1 VLPTV
6 QHNQKTN
13 IMTLYNYQ
21 PLLQSLPVLHQSFT
35 TKRSNWQNAEKQIAW
50 LQELNDQLFQNHPS
64 IELSRQYLFSH
75 SGFTRELIVKVI
87 YWGYPNGMRRNHFVN
102 ILNSISVLEVALE
115 NIKLKSNPD
124 DSDYESLVKVFDSV
138 PGLGMSTFSKI
149 LYFMGITFN
158 GNSSLILDLRLID
171 VFRSNMFAD
180 FDELKTV
187 RYDNTRKH
195 FLTYIRIMNEL
206 ANRLGTSG
214 ECIEQFL
221 FIFGNNLKA
230 N

>member
-1 VLPTV
+1 
-6 QHNQKTN
+6 
-13 IMTLYNYQ
+13 MTLDTYQ

-35 TKRSNWQNAEKQIAW
+35 TKRSNWTNAEKQITW

-64 IELSRQYLFSH
+64 LELSRQDLFSH
-75 SGFTRELIVKVI
+75 TGSTREMIVKVI
-87 YWGYPNGMRRNHFVN
+87 YWGYPKGMRGNHFVN
-102 ILNSISVLEVALE
+102 ILMGMPILEAALD
-115 NIKLKSNPD
+115 NIKVKSSPD
-124 DSDYESLVKVFDSV
+124 DSDYESLVKSFDSV

-149 LYFMGITFN
+149 LYFMKITFN
-158 GNSSLILDLRLID
+158 GNPSLILDLRLID
-171 VFRSNMFAD
+171 VFKSNMFAD
-180 FDELKTV
+180 FVELKSI

-195 FLTYIRIMNEL
+195 FLNYIRIMNEL
-206 ANRLGTSG
+206 ANKLGTSG